1 MTLYPYYFIFPLFGL
16 NVNHSAFFS
25 IKMLAFNP
33 PPPFVIEISHQQRTL
48 AMVQAPFVP

>member
-1 MTLYPYYFIFPLFGL
+1 MVISPRFWRQ
-16 NVNHSAFFS
+16 VNPRALVPPKIAEFS
-25 IKMLAFNP
+25 P